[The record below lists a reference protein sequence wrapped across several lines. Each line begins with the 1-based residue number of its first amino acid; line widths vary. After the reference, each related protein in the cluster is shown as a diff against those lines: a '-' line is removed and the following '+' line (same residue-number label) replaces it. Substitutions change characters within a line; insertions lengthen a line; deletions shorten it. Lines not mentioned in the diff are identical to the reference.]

1 VLDELVHL
9 RAVDPYGDTIF
20 NWLQV
25 KRLLDDV
32 RRAASVAPG
41 DPAVDQLI
49 DELEK
54 GCADVLDY
62 HWYVHVIGD

>member
-1 VLDELVHL
+1 
-9 RAVDPYGDTIF
+9 
-20 NWLQV
+20 LQV